1 VHGRFEERTNLA
13 CTVCRAER
21 KRSQSSLSYTS
32 FACAPKRECEA
43 QGMPSAM
50 VAAGGIVTAAYV
62 EAQHEA
68 HVVVPALLTQVVHH
82 LLKRAKLSSLCVS

>member
-1 VHGRFEERTNLA
+1 
-13 CTVCRAER
+13 
-21 KRSQSSLSYTS
+21 
-32 FACAPKRECEA
+32 
-43 QGMPSAM
+43 MPSAM

-82 LLKRAKLSSLCVS
+82 LLERAKLSSLCVS